1 MKIKKKFLLEKY
13 NLNEGIG
20 SQVMAGLAAAAMGVV
35 SGNASATKPPQN
47 VKQST
52 QQIQAKPSGTFYD
65 DDIKNLIR
73 QDEGVKSKMYDDGK
87 GIMTVGV
94 GHNLKN
100 EKASV
105 SAFTKAFGKDGAAIR
120 KSVMSG
126 EKMSNDQI
134 EKLFE
139 VDYQEH
145 KNRATSMIPKLQE
158 YSPELQS
165 VLVSG
170 TFRGHVTDSPNF
182 RKLLD
187 SGDYEGAANELLDRG
202 ELKEK
207 RDKKGNVIYKPLPG
221 VVTRMNRDA
230 QAVRDYGKKVAEE
243 KAKKEKEQ
251 AENQQ

>member
-1 MKIKKKFLLEKY
+1 
-13 NLNEGIG
+13 
-20 SQVMAGLAAAAMGVV
+20 
-35 SGNASATKPPQN
+35 
-47 VKQST
+47 
-52 QQIQAKPSGTFYD
+52 
-65 DDIKNLIR
+65 
-73 QDEGVKSKMYDDGK
+73 
-87 GIMTVGV
+87 
-94 GHNLKN
+94 
-100 EKASV
+100 
-105 SAFTKAFGKDGAAIR
+105 
-120 KSVMSG
+120 MSG
-126 EKMSNDQI
+126 EKISNDQI

-170 TFRGHVTDSPNF
+170 TFRGHVADSPNF

-187 SGDYEGAANELLDRG
+187 SGDYEGAATELLNRD

-207 RDKKGNVIYKPLPG
+207 RDKKGNVIYKPLRG